1 VRDDAHLNS
10 RFSRGRPAAIN
21 TPPAAFL
28 QARETAVISER
39 ITTAALPL
47 LVLACLRK
55 DETFAELIA
64 GFGINTATAWR
75 YLTGTVALL
84 AARAPKLR

>member
-1 VRDDAHLNS
+1 V
-10 RFSRGRPAAIN
+10 
-21 TPPAAFL
+21 
-28 QARETAVISER
+28 QV
-39 ITTAALPL
+39 L

-55 DETFAELIA
+55 DETFA
-64 GFGINTATAWR
+64 GFSINTATAWR

>member
-1 VRDDAHLNS
+1 MQ
-10 RFSRGRPAAIN
+10 
-21 TPPAAFL
+21 T
-28 QARETAVISER
+28 
-39 ITTAALPL
+39 L

-75 YLTGTVALL
+75 YLTGTVAQG
-84 AARAPKLR
+84 PGKVNVTVSD

>member
-1 VRDDAHLNS
+1 VQ
-10 RFSRGRPAAIN
+10 
-21 TPPAAFL
+21 T
-28 QARETAVISER
+28 
-39 ITTAALPL
+39 L
-47 LVLACLRK
+47 LVLACPRK

-84 AARAPKLR
+84 AARAPKPSQALAAAWDAGHAYPVIDGP